1 MSITVRKP
9 RDSRFGLLKYRAIP
23 PIDSVEANLMSQ
35 GTAFGHQPD
44 FASSRR
50 WQRYKVNVPIRVIVC
65 RAMRASIFDG
75 RGTSLSEGGM
85 ALFAGAELRPG
96 DQVAVEFTPPFST
109 PPIRVDAMICNRT
122 GYHYGVEFL
131 AADNAQRQSVAQLRM
146 HLVSFAIVG

>member
-1 MSITVRKP
+1 MS
-9 RDSRFGLLKYRAIP
+9 
-23 PIDSVEANLMSQ
+23 EA
-35 GTAFGHQPD
+35 TALGRSTD
-44 FASSRR
+44 YSSGRR

-109 PPIRVDAMICNRT
+109 PPIRVDAMIAIGPVITMGWSFWRVTTPREKASSCSACT
-122 GYHYGVEFL
+122 WGILPSL
-131 AADNAQRQSVAQLRM
+131 AERNE
-146 HLVSFAIVG
+146 

>member
-1 MSITVRKP
+1 MS
-9 RDSRFGLLKYRAIP
+9 
-23 PIDSVEANLMSQ
+23 EA
-35 GTAFGHQPD
+35 TALGRSPD
-44 FASSRR
+44 YTSGRR

-109 PPIRVDAMICNRT
+109 PPIRVDAMICNRA
-122 GYHYGVEFL
+122 GYHYGIEFL
-131 AADNAQRQSVAQLRM
+131 ARDSAQRESVELLRM
-146 HLVSFAIVG
+146 HMGNFAIIG